1 MNRYSKTL
9 NGHVYRLGE
18 RHSCGVSDC
27 SANNSQRDEVRQLVD
42 DWASRFKDTA
52 FGGATYAN
60 LIDRITTFVQ
70 QREQA
75 ATLAGR
81 EACAEVAQ
89 KIAQDAGAQRQV
101 TRKIPTR
108 LIAMQ
113 DTAKAIA
120 VLIRARS
127 NQ

>member
-81 EACAEVAQ
+81 EACARVADNVMGFGSSEIVYGVSRR
-89 KIAQDAGAQRQV
+89 IAAE
-101 TRKIPTR
+101 
-108 LIAMQ
+108 
-113 DTAKAIA
+113 
-120 VLIRARS
+120 IRARS